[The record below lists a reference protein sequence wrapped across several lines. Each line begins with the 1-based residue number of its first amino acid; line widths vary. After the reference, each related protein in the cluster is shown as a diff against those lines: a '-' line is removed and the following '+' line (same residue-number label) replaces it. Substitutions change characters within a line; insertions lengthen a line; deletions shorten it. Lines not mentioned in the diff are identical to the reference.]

1 MISGVFPPMRL
12 ASLLAF
18 TALTAAA
25 PALAQTG
32 PADAAAPPQAA
43 EDTAPGEIIVTATKR
58 AENLQRVP
66 IAVSVVSS
74 ADLARSGGI
83 NLENVQYLVP
93 TLNFRKSGVPINQ
106 SIFLRGVGT
115 STFSIAGEPSVS
127 TVLDGVVLSRAG
139 EAFTDLVDIERI
151 EVLRGPQGT
160 LFGKNS
166 SAGVVNI
173 VSKKPTNKTQGY
185 VEGSY
190 LTDDEF
196 RARGSFNFALSPNLR
211 TRLTGFYS
219 DYDGNIRNDSVR
231 DRVNGYKH
239 WGVRGTIVADLS
251 PDVHATLIGDYR
263 KSRDDCCAEV
273 IGTAPGGAS
282 AFLLGALPTPRGDRT
297 RRVANNTVNRN
308 EEDSWGISLQLDA
321 EAHGITFTSI
331 TAYRDYSDREIR
343 DGDFL
348 PAAYAGNPARAAVP
362 ATATSPALPAIP
374 TVAPNQIADDGPQI
388 GRTWSQELRLTSPN
402 HGFLTYVAGFYFS
415 HAYSQRTFTRSDI
428 VCNFP
433 AGTLVTTLI
442 PCGSASAPPSTFPS
456 GTADFGSV
464 FINTA
469 LFGQTTLHF
478 TDRLRGIVG
487 LRYTL
492 DQLDV
497 FHRRVTTLAGP
508 GINPSFD
515 AGVYNNGLTATSPAG
530 VVSFVPGL
538 SNGQYYRNRANKEN
552 LSGRAGL
559 QYDLTRDVMAY
570 GTYSRG
576 YKGPAFNT
584 FFNLTTTGAGPIAA
598 ETADSYE
605 GGLKMAFLD
614 RRLVLNL
621 AGYYAKYSN
630 YQANNPDV
638 VAGVLTTRFTNAG
651 DVSTR
656 GGEADLIFRA
666 SRDINLSGGV
676 AYTDA
681 HVDRFRLPP
690 GGNPTSVIAP
700 GTPLGYAPRVKASLG
715 GEYRVRT
722 TALPVDFVLG
732 AQGSFQS
739 SELSQ
744 FDASPAIRAATTIH
758 SYGLLDLS
766 LALLDHT
773 DRYRLTLQVKNV
785 LDQSFAASITSG
797 GPGGAYR
804 YIIPREADR
813 FFGATLKVNYGAE

>member
-1 MISGVFPPMRL
+1 MRTIR
-12 ASLLAF
+12 LLSSA
-18 TALTAAA
+18 ALIALAA

-32 PADAAAPPQAA
+32 PADAAAPQQKAD
-43 EDTAPGEIIVTATKR
+43 DTAPGEIIVTATKR

-66 IAVSVVSS
+66 LAVSVVTG
-74 ADLARSGGI
+74 ADLVRSGGI
-83 NLENVQYLVP
+83 NLENVEYLVP

-139 EAFTDLVDIERI
+139 EAFTDLVDVERI

-166 SAGVVNI
+166 SAGVINI
-173 VSKKPTNKTQGY
+173 VSKKPTKDLEAFA
-185 VEGSY
+185 EGSY
-190 LTDDEF
+190 FSDDEY
-196 RARGSFNFALSPNLR
+196 RARGGINLPIGENIR
-211 TRLTGFYS
+211 TRLTGFYGN
-219 DYDGNIRNDSVR
+219 YEGNIRNTVYNT
-231 DRVNGYKH
+231 RVNGYEH
-239 WGVRGTIVADLS
+239 YGFRGILAADFSSTVHLTI
-251 PDVHATLIGDYR
+251 IGDWR
-263 KSRDDCCAEV
+263 KSKDDCCAEV
-273 IGTAPGGAS
+273 IGTTPANP
-282 AFLLGALPTPRGDRT
+282 FLLAVLPTPNGDRT
-297 RRVANNTVNRN
+297 RAVANNLINRN
-308 EEDSWGISLQLDA
+308 IETSWGVSAQLDA
-321 EAHGITFTSI
+321 ELGPVTFTSI
-331 TAYRDYSDREIR
+331 TAYRSYDDREVR

-348 PAAYAGNPARAAVP
+348 PQAYAG
-362 ATATSPALPAIP
+362 LP
-374 TVAPNQIADDGPQI
+374 QLADDGPQR
-388 GRTWSQELRLTSPN
+388 GKTFSQELRLTSPN
-402 HGFLTYVAGFYFS
+402 TGFFTYVAGFYYS
-415 HAYSQRTFTRSDI
+415 HAYSERVFSRSDV
-428 VCNFP
+428 VCGLAPGQP
-433 AGTLVTTLI
+433 APTALV
-442 PCGSASAPPSTFPS
+442 PCGSAAAAPATTPF
-456 GTADFGSV
+456 GIADFGST
-464 FINTA
+464 FQNTA
-469 LFGQTTLHF
+469 LFGQGTAHF
-478 TDRLRGIVG
+478 TSKLRGIIG

-497 FHRRVTTLAGP
+497 FHIRTSTLAGP
-508 GINPSFD
+508 GIQPSFD
-515 AGVYNNGLTATSPAG
+515 AGIYNNGATAMLPSGA
-530 VVSFVPGL
+530 VVFVPGPL
-538 SNGQYYRNRANKEN
+538 NGQYYRNRANKEN
-552 LSGRAGL
+552 LSGRVGL

-584 FFNLTTTGAGPIAA
+584 FFNLTTTGAAAIAA

-614 RRLVLNL
+614 RKLILNL
-621 AGYYAKYSN
+621 AAYYAKYHN

-651 DVSTR
+651 DISTR
-656 GGEADLIFRA
+656 GGEADLLVRA
-666 SRDINLSGGV
+666 SRDITLSGGF

-681 HVDRFRLPP
+681 HVDKFRIPA
-690 GGNPTSVIAP
+690 GGNPAAVIAS

-722 TALPVDFVLG
+722 TALPVDVVLG
-732 AQGSFQS
+732 AQGAFQS

-744 FDASPAIRAATTIH
+744 FDANPAIRAATTIH

-766 LALLDHT
+766 AALVDHA
-773 DRYRLTLQVKNV
+773 DRYRLTVQVKNV

-813 FFGATLKVNYGAE
+813 FFGATLRVNYGQH

>member
-1 MISGVFPPMRL
+1 MR
-12 ASLLAF
+12 AHLLCFA
-18 TALTAAA
+18 AAAAMAA

-32 PADAAAPPQAA
+32 PADAAAPQQKA
-43 EDTAPGEIIVTATKR
+43 DDSAPGEIIVTATKR

-66 IAVSVVSS
+66 VAVSVVNA
-74 ADLARSGGI
+74 ADLARSGSI
-83 NLENVQYLVP
+83 NLEGVQYLVP

-173 VSKKPTNKTQGY
+173 VSKKPTKDLEAFA
-185 VEGSY
+185 EGSY
-190 LTDDEF
+190 FSDEEY
-196 RARGSFNFALSPNLR
+196 RARAGLNLPLGEHIR
-211 TRLTGFYS
+211 TRLTGFYG
-219 DYDGNIRNDSVR
+219 DYDGNIRNSLYNT
-231 DRVNGYKH
+231 RVNGYRH
-239 WGVRGTIVADLS
+239 WGFRGILVADLS
-251 PDVHATLIGDYR
+251 DTVHATVIGDYR
-263 KSRDDCCAEV
+263 QSRDDCCAEV
-273 IGTAPGGAS
+273 LGTAPGGAS
-282 AFLLGALPTPRGDRT
+282 AFLLGALPTPDGDRT

-308 EEDSWGISLQLDA
+308 EEDSWGVSLQLDA
-321 EAHGITFTSI
+321 EARGITFTSI

-348 PAAYAGNPARAAVP
+348 PAAYAGNPARAAIA
-362 ATATSPALPAIP
+362 ATATTPALPAIP
-374 TVAPNQIADDGPQI
+374 AVAPNQIADDGPQI

-402 HGFLTYVAGFYFS
+402 TGFLTYVAGFYFS

-442 PCGSASAPPSTFPS
+442 PCGSPGAPSSTFPT

-469 LFGQTTLHF
+469 LFGQSTLHF

-487 LRYTL
+487 LRYTI

-497 FHRRVTTLAGP
+497 FHRRQTTLAGP
-508 GINPSFD
+508 GINPNFD
-515 AGVYNNGLTATSPAG
+515 AAVYNNGLTTTSPTG

-538 SNGQYYRNRANKEN
+538 SNGQYYRNRATKEN
-552 LSGRAGL
+552 VSGRVGL
-559 QYDLTRDVMAY
+559 QFDVTRDVMIY
-570 GTYSRG
+570 GIYSRG

-598 ETADSYE
+598 ETADSGE
-605 GGLKMAFLD
+605 VGLKTSFLD
-614 RRLVLNL
+614 RRLIVNL
-621 AGYYAKYSN
+621 AAYYAKYSN

-656 GGEADLIFRA
+656 GAEADVLFRA
-666 SRDINLSGGV
+666 NRDTTLSGGF

-681 HVDRFRLPP
+681 HVDKFRLPP
-690 GGNPTSVIAP
+690 GGNPAQIVPS

-715 GEYRVRT
+715 GEYRLRPQG
-722 TALPVDFVLG
+722 LRVDFILG

-744 FDASPAIRAATTIH
+744 FDASQAIRLATTIH

-766 LALLDHT
+766 VALVDKK
-773 DRYRLTLQVKNV
+773 DRYRLTGQVKNV

-797 GPGGAYR
+797 GPGGTYR

-813 FFGATLKVNYGAE
+813 FFGVTLRVNYGQE